1 MIAVLE
7 LNEIEVKKKQL
18 ESKLNSI
25 WSGATIWLWCP
36 LWDTKSNQCPHLHD
50 DSDNYDVVLMMVV
63 IIVFMW
69 VMILMLMAII

>member
-25 WSGATIWLWCP
+25 WSGATIW
-36 LWDTKSNQCPHLHD
+36 
-50 DSDNYDVVLMMVV
+50 
-63 IIVFMW
+63 
-69 VMILMLMAII
+69 